1 MRATWTHIKSLVA
14 PGTAEFFASRYQFI
28 LSHPVMVSSLTTLL
42 LINFLAV
49 GGCISLPRTIK
60 SFLDPEVSLSFKETK
75 ICETTPGVKSYSGYV
90 NLPANAA
97 EGRLYDIHT
106 FFWFFKARKDPPN
119 APLSLWLQGGPGSP
133 STPAALGETGPCFVN
148 PDSKGTTLNQWS
160 WNNEVNMLYMDQPVQ
175 TGFSYDKL
183 INGTVDETLRPYI
196 VTPLSPSEPVPELNS
211 TTLLGVF
218 PSQNPRSTANTT
230 STAALAAWQ
239 FMQIWMKE

>member
-1 MRATWTHIKSLVA
+1 LGAGEGA
-14 PGTAEFFASRYQFI
+14 
-28 LSHPVMVSSLTTLL
+28 
-42 LINFLAV
+42 
-49 GGCISLPRTIK
+49 SLPRTVK
-60 SFLDPEVSLSFKETK
+60 SFLDPGASLSFKETH

-90 NLPANAA
+90 NLPANPA
-97 EGRLYDIHT
+97 EGRVYDIHT
-106 FFWFFKARKDPPN
+106 FFWFFEARKDPAH

-133 STPAALGETGPCFVN
+133 STPAAIGENGPCRIK
-148 PDSKGTTLNQWS
+148 PDSKGTVLNPWS

-183 INGTVDETLRPYI
+183 VNGTIDETIRPYLI
-196 VTPLSPSEPVPELNS
+196 TPVSSSSPAPELNS

-218 PSQNPRSTANTT
+218 PSQSTLSSANTT